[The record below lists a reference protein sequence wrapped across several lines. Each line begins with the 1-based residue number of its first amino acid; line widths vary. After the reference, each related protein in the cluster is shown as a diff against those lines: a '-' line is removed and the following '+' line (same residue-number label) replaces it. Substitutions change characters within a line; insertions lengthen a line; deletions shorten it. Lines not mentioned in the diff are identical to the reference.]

1 MSGPAMSL
9 QQNAQQFANALPA
22 HTALMKLLDD
32 LEKEQAPPPSTVG
45 VPDMAGAISFENVSY
60 GYADAADYA
69 GIRGATLSI
78 EPGEIIGVEGSSGA
92 GKTTFVDLLCG
103 LLVPDEGNIRVGA
116 VTLDRHNAFGWRDR
130 IAYVG
135 QDSYLFNDSIRHN
148 LSWGREAIDD
158 DMLWEALARAGADGV
173 VRRMDKGLDTP
184 VAERGMRLSGGERQR
199 IALARALIRQ
209 PDLLILDEATNA
221 IDVAT
226 EKAILGRL
234 VSLQPR
240 ATIVIVAHRAE
251 TLAFC
256 HRLLTFEH
264 GRLVDDHG
272 GTANARSEADRR
284 RETKA

>member
-1 MSGPAMSL
+1 
-9 QQNAQQFANALPA
+9 
-22 HTALMKLLDD
+22 
-32 LEKEQAPPPSTVG
+32 
-45 VPDMAGAISFENVSY
+45 
-60 GYADAADYA
+60 
-69 GIRGATLSI
+69 
-78 EPGEIIGVEGSSGA
+78 
-92 GKTTFVDLLCG
+92 
-103 LLVPDEGNIRVGA
+103 
-116 VTLDRHNAFGWRDR
+116 
-130 IAYVG
+130 
-135 QDSYLFNDSIRHN
+135 
-148 LSWGREAIDD
+148 
-158 DMLWEALARAGADGV
+158 
-173 VRRMDKGLDTP
+173 
-184 VAERGMRLSGGERQR
+184 MRLSGGERQR

-272 GTANARSEADRR
+272 GTANARSEVDRR